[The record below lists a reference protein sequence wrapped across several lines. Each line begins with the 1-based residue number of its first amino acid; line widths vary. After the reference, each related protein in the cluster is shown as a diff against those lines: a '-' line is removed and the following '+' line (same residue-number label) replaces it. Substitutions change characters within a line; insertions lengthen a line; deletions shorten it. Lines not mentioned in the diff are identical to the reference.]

1 MVDGSGAGGE
11 EREREAE
18 GRACTHASTAFR
30 DGRWPLAVR
39 RGERVAVSG
48 TSMFQQHGPVSE
60 PRHPPCV
67 CGACGLCRCGGGFL
81 SEVIIRFTMVRSANA
96 QCEKRGQ
103 HKKIGLTS
111 LRTLVSIQMLLRR
124 DGAAEVIVLREG
136 PCTLVREDRL
146 GPRDASWS
154 HGGGRH
160 VHVMR
165 RLPPRG

>member
-1 MVDGSGAGGE
+1 MRNAKNAD
-11 EREREAE
+11 
-18 GRACTHASTAFR
+18 
-30 DGRWPLAVR
+30 
-39 RGERVAVSG
+39 
-48 TSMFQQHGPVSE
+48 
-60 PRHPPCV
+60 
-67 CGACGLCRCGGGFL
+67 
-81 SEVIIRFTMVRSANA
+81 II
-96 QCEKRGQ
+96 
-103 HKKIGLTS
+103 KIFGLTS
-111 LRTLVSIQMLLRR
+111 FRTLRLQMLLRR